1 MVPNRMHSHQSTGL
15 MGGCHYAYLVSTLS
29 FRLSKKN
36 PGKKAGILNLY
47 SRILPDIQNG
57 ITSCGIIINSFQ
69 RCKSK
74 MPRTKKIARNLFGF
88 VSNYLYH
95 YNTLQHKFLI
105 IKHIH
110 NNTQTN
116 YLCYCIQFVI

>member
-1 MVPNRMHSHQSTGL
+1 MVPNRMHLHQSTGL
-15 MGGCHYAYLVSTLS
+15 MGSCHYAYLVSTLS

-36 PGKKAGILNLY
+36 PDKKAGILNLY
-47 SRILPDIQNG
+47 SRILPDIQYG
-57 ITSCGIIINSFQ
+57 ITSFGIIINSFQ

-74 MPRTKKIARNLFGF
+74 KPRTNKIAQNLFGI
-88 VSNYLYH
+88 VSNYLYYH
-95 YNTLQHKFLI
+95 NTLQHKSLI

-110 NNTQTN
+110 SNSQTN